1 MDSPII
7 MTEQTLSPE
16 EAAAAQRQWE
26 QFGRNSDW
34 LQGHIPEIYGK
45 YRGKCICIAGQEVF
59 VSDSV
64 EEAVAQAKAAH
75 PEDQGWFTRYI
86 PKERVARIYALLRS
100 WT

>member
-7 MTEQTLSPE
+7 MTDETLSAE
-16 EAAAAQRQWE
+16 EAAAAQKQQE
-26 QFGRNSDW
+26 QFDRNSDW
-34 LQGHIPEIYGK
+34 LEAHVPEIYSR

-64 EEAVAQAKAAH
+64 EEAVAKAKAAH

-86 PKERVARIYALLRS
+86 PKEKVARIYAI
-100 WT
+100 